1 VLVDLYSAPNRVLA
15 ARVGAQGCSLVLGQ
29 CVVFCHYGPNMA
41 HNAGEDVRG
50 TAVAL
55 FDWRLAKYSLD
66 ERHSDVLML
75 GMRDTPFPAL
85 FQMIACRKLYPIET
99 R

>member
-1 VLVDLYSAPNRVLA
+1 VLVDLYPAMNRVLA
-15 ARVGAQGCSLVLGQ
+15 ARVGAQGRSLDLGQ

-41 HNAGEDVRG
+41 HIAREDVHG

-66 ERHSDVLML
+66 GRHSDVFML
-75 GMRDTPFPAL
+75 AMRDMPVPAL
-85 FQMIACRKLYPIET
+85 FQMITCRKLCPFET